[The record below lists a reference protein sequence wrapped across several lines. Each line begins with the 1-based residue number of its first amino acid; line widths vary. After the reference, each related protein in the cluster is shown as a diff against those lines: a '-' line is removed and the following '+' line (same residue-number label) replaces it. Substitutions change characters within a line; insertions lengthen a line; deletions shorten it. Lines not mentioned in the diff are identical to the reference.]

1 MAGTRQQKLKGG
13 VGLHLPAGFATGHL
27 VRLPRP
33 PLQVVYISGSR
44 VTQLLAVCNDGGY
57 TLNQGGIS
65 ARIVFLFRFVFLFF
79 FFVFFGDRR
88 HTYLRCWVH
97 CQRQLAP
104 PVSFAEQCRPKRGRT
119 GLVWVE
125 CFDDGSRFADVL
137 VNRNSATVDHDE
149 HDFFPA

>member
-1 MAGTRQQKLKGG
+1 M
-13 VGLHLPAGFATGHL
+13 HLPAGFATGHL

-33 PLQVVYISGSR
+33 PLQVVYRSGSR
-44 VTQLLAVCNDGGY
+44 VTQLLAVCNGGGH
-57 TLNQGGIS
+57 TLNQGRNIGENCFVS
-65 ARIVFLFRFVFLFF
+65 FCFVFFFSFFSRFF
-79 FFVFFGDRR
+79 FFVCGDRR

>member
-27 VRLPRP
+27 VRLPRA

-44 VTQLLAVCNDGGY
+44 VTQLLAVCNDGGH
-57 TLNQGGIS
+57 TLNQGRNIGENC
-65 ARIVFLFRFVFLFF
+65 FVSSC

-97 CQRQLAP
+97 RQRQLAP

>member
-33 PLQVVYISGSR
+33 PLQVVYIPGSR

-65 ARIVFLFRFVFLFF
+65 ARIVLFRFVFLFF
-79 FFVFFGDRR
+79 SRFFFFVLWRSTAHSQPGRNVGENVLFRFVLFFWFVEIDGTR
-88 HTYLRCWVH
+88 TYAAGYIVNGSLPHRLVSPNNAGPSAD
-97 CQRQLAP
+97 AP
-104 PVSFAEQCRPKRGRT
+104 AWFG
-119 GLVWVE
+119 
-125 CFDDGSRFADVL
+125 
-137 VNRNSATVDHDE
+137 
-149 HDFFPA
+149 